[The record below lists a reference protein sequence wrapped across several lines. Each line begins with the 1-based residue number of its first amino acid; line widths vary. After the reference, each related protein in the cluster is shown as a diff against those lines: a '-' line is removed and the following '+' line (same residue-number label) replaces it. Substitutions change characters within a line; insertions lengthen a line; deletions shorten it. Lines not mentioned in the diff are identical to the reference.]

1 MFRQTRRTIF
11 KTAGWQIL
19 RWEEFNEI
27 KKDFFTGGAF
37 GALIVLSGAGV
48 VSCGKRLSE
57 NAATDE
63 KLSVLKGLIDEN
75 YIGETDEEA
84 LEEGIYKGYIQG
96 LEDPYSV
103 YYDEEET
110 KDLYETTEGE
120 YSGIGAV
127 LSQNMDSGV
136 ITLVQIYEDSPAD
149 KAGLKDN
156 DILTKVGD
164 MEVTGM
170 DLSEVVTYIKGEKG
184 TDVDLTVLRGEEAEE
199 ITVTAARDTVE
210 AQTVEYEMLEDQI
223 GYLSVTEFDSVTYD
237 QYKEALDALTQQGME
252 GLVVDLR
259 NNPGGNLNTVCD
271 MLDLV
276 LPEGTIVY
284 TEDKDGNRE
293 TATSDDEH
301 QIDVPMAVLVNGNS
315 ASASEIYAGAIQD
328 YGIGTI
334 VGTQTYGKGVVQ
346 QIFDLGDGTSVK
358 LTIAEYYTPNGRN
371 IDGEGITPDV
381 EVEYEADESDPEA
394 DNQLEEAV
402 DVLKEK

>member
-1 MFRQTRRTIF
+1 MDG
-11 KTAGWQIL
+11 KNSMKA
-19 RWEEFNEI
+19 
-27 KKDFFTGGAF
+27 KKNFLQGALF
-37 GALIVLSGAGV
+37 GALIMLCGTGV
-48 VSCGKRLSE
+48 VSCGIRLSE
-57 NAATDE
+57 DASSEE

-75 YIGETDEEA
+75 YIGDVDEEA

-103 YYDEEET
+103 YYNEEET

-127 LSQNMDSGV
+127 LSQDLESGV
-136 ITLVQIYEDSPAD
+136 ITLVQIYEGSPAA
-149 KAGLKDN
+149 KAGLKGN

-164 MEVTGM
+164 IEVTGM

-184 TDVDLTVLRGEEAEE
+184 TDVDLTVLRGEDAEE
-199 ITVTAARDTVE
+199 ITVTATRDTVE
-210 AQTVEYEMLEDQI
+210 AQTVKYEMLEGQT
-223 GYLSVTEFDSVTYD
+223 GYLSVSEFDSVTYA
-237 QYKEALDALTQQGME
+237 QYEEALNELTDQGMT
-252 GLVVDLR
+252 GLIVDLR
-259 NNPGGNLNTVCD
+259 NNPGGNLNTVCE

-276 LPEGTIVY
+276 LPKGTIVY
-284 TEDKDGNRE
+284 TEDKDGKRE

-301 QIDVPMAVLVNGNS
+301 QINVPMVVLVNGNS

-328 YGIGTI
+328 YGIGKI

-358 LTIAEYYTPNGRN
+358 LTIAEYFTPSGRN

-381 EVEYEADESDPEA
+381 EVEYEADENNPEA
-394 DNQLEEAV
+394 DNQLEKALEV
-402 DVLKEK
+402 MKEEQ

>member
-1 MFRQTRRTIF
+1 M
-11 KTAGWQIL
+11 KA
-19 RWEEFNEI
+19 
-27 KKDFFTGGAF
+27 KKNFLQGALF
-37 GALIVLSGAGV
+37 GALIMLCGTGV
-48 VSCGKRLSE
+48 VSCGIRLSE
-57 NAATDE
+57 DASSEE

-75 YIGETDEEA
+75 YIGDVDEEA

-103 YYDEEET
+103 YYNEEET

-127 LSQNMDSGV
+127 LSQDLESGV
-136 ITLVQIYEDSPAD
+136 ITLVQIYEGSPAA

-164 MEVTGM
+164 IEVTGM

-184 TDVDLTVLRGEEAEE
+184 TDVDLTVLRGEDAEE
-199 ITVTAARDTVE
+199 ITVTATRDTVE
-210 AQTVEYEMLEDQI
+210 AQTVKYEMLEGQT
-223 GYLSVTEFDSVTYD
+223 GYLSVSEFDSVTYA
-237 QYKEALDALTQQGME
+237 QYEEALNKLTDQGMT
-252 GLVVDLR
+252 GLIVDLR
-259 NNPGGNLNTVCD
+259 NNPGGNLNTVCE
-271 MLDLV
+271 MLDMV
-276 LPEGTIVY
+276 LPKGTIVY
-284 TEDKDGNRE
+284 TEDKDGKRE

-301 QIDVPMAVLVNGNS
+301 QINVPMVVLVNGNS

-328 YGIGTI
+328 YGIGKI

-358 LTIAEYYTPNGRN
+358 LTIAEYFTPNGRS

-381 EVEYEADESDPEA
+381 EVEYEADENNPEA
-394 DNQLEEAV
+394 DNQLEKALEV
-402 DVLKEK
+402 MKEEQ

>member
-1 MFRQTRRTIF
+1 M
-11 KTAGWQIL
+11 KA
-19 RWEEFNEI
+19 
-27 KKDFFTGGAF
+27 KKNFLQGALF
-37 GALIVLSGAGV
+37 GALIMLCGTGV
-48 VSCGKRLSE
+48 VSCGIRLSE
-57 NAATDE
+57 DASSEE

-75 YIGETDEEA
+75 YIGDVDEEA

-103 YYDEEET
+103 YYNEEET

-127 LSQNMDSGV
+127 LSQDLESGV
-136 ITLVQIYEDSPAD
+136 ITLVQIYEDSPAA

-164 MEVTGM
+164 IEVTGM

-184 TDVDLTVLRGEEAEE
+184 TDVDLTVLRGEDAEE
-199 ITVTAARDTVE
+199 ITVTATRDTVE
-210 AQTVEYEMLEDQI
+210 AQTVKYEMLEGQT
-223 GYLSVTEFDSVTYD
+223 GYLSVSEFDSVTYA
-237 QYKEALDALTQQGME
+237 QYEEALNELADQGMT
-252 GLVVDLR
+252 GLIVDLR
-259 NNPGGNLNTVCD
+259 NNPGGNLNTVCE

-276 LPEGTIVY
+276 LPKGTIVY
-284 TEDKDGNRE
+284 TEDKDGKRE

-301 QIDVPMAVLVNGNS
+301 QINVPMVVLVNGNS

-328 YGIGTI
+328 YGIGKI

-358 LTIAEYYTPNGRN
+358 LTIAEYFTPNGRS

-381 EVEYEADESDPEA
+381 EVEYEADENNPEA
-394 DNQLEEAV
+394 DNQLEKALEV
-402 DVLKEK
+402 MKEEQ

>member
-1 MFRQTRRTIF
+1 M
-11 KTAGWQIL
+11 KA
-19 RWEEFNEI
+19 
-27 KKDFFTGGAF
+27 KKNFLQGALF
-37 GALIVLSGAGV
+37 GALIMLCGTGV
-48 VSCGKRLSE
+48 VSCGMRLSE
-57 NAATDE
+57 DASSEE

-75 YIGETDEEA
+75 YIGDVDEEA

-103 YYDEEET
+103 YYNEEET

-127 LSQNMDSGV
+127 LSQDLESGV
-136 ITLVQIYEDSPAD
+136 ITLVQIYEGSPAA

-164 MEVTGM
+164 IEVTGM

-184 TDVDLTVLRGEEAEE
+184 TDVDLTVLRGEDAEE
-199 ITVTAARDTVE
+199 ITVTATRDTVE
-210 AQTVEYEMLEDQI
+210 AQTVKYEMLEGQT
-223 GYLSVTEFDSVTYD
+223 GYLSVSEFDSVTYA
-237 QYKEALDALTQQGME
+237 QYEEVLNELTDQGMT
-252 GLVVDLR
+252 GLIVDLR
-259 NNPGGNLNTVCD
+259 NNPGGNLNTVCE

-276 LPEGTIVY
+276 LPKGTIVY
-284 TEDKDGNRE
+284 TEDKDGKRE

-301 QIDVPMAVLVNGNS
+301 QINVPMVVLVNGNS

-328 YGIGTI
+328 YGIGKI

-358 LTIAEYYTPNGRN
+358 LTIAEYFTPNGRS

-381 EVEYEADESDPEA
+381 EVEYEADENNPEA
-394 DNQLEEAV
+394 DNQLEKALEV
-402 DVLKEK
+402 MKEEQ

>member
-1 MFRQTRRTIF
+1 MDG
-11 KTAGWQIL
+11 KNSMKA
-19 RWEEFNEI
+19 
-27 KKDFFTGGAF
+27 KKNFLQGALF
-37 GALIVLSGAGV
+37 GALIMLCGTGV
-48 VSCGKRLSE
+48 VSCGIRLSE
-57 NAATDE
+57 DASSEE

-75 YIGETDEEA
+75 YIGDVDEEA

-103 YYDEEET
+103 YYNEEET

-127 LSQNMDSGV
+127 LSQDLESGV
-136 ITLVQIYEDSPAD
+136 ITLVQIYEGSPAA

-164 MEVTGM
+164 IEVTDM

-184 TDVDLTVLRGEEAEE
+184 TDVDLTVLRGEDAAE
-199 ITVTAARDTVE
+199 ITVTATRDTVE
-210 AQTVEYEMLEDQI
+210 AQTVKYEMLEGQT
-223 GYLSVTEFDSVTYD
+223 GYLSVSEFDSVTYA
-237 QYKEALDALTQQGME
+237 QYEEALNELTAQGMT
-252 GLVVDLR
+252 GLIVDLR
-259 NNPGGNLNTVCD
+259 NNPGGNLNTVCE

-276 LPEGTIVY
+276 LPKGTIVY
-284 TEDKDGNRE
+284 TEDKDGKRE

-301 QIDVPMAVLVNGNS
+301 QINVPMVVLVNGNS

-328 YGIGTI
+328 YGIGKI

-358 LTIAEYYTPNGRN
+358 LTIAEYFTPNGRS

-381 EVEYEADESDPEA
+381 EVEYEADENNPEA
-394 DNQLEEAV
+394 DNQLEKALEV
-402 DVLKEK
+402 MKEEQ

>member
-1 MFRQTRRTIF
+1 M
-11 KTAGWQIL
+11 KA
-19 RWEEFNEI
+19 
-27 KKDFFTGGAF
+27 KKNFLQGALF
-37 GALIVLSGAGV
+37 GALIMLCGTGV
-48 VSCGKRLSE
+48 VSCGIRLSE
-57 NAATDE
+57 DASSEE

-75 YIGETDEEA
+75 YIGDVDEEA

-103 YYDEEET
+103 YYNEEET
-110 KDLYETTEGE
+110 KDLYEMTEGE

-127 LSQNMDSGV
+127 LSQDLESGV
-136 ITLVQIYEDSPAD
+136 ITLVQIYEGSPAA

-164 MEVTGM
+164 IEVTGM

-184 TDVDLTVLRGEEAEE
+184 TDVDLTVLRGEDAEE
-199 ITVTAARDTVE
+199 ITVTATRDTVE
-210 AQTVEYEMLEDQI
+210 AQTVKYEMLEGQT
-223 GYLSVTEFDSVTYD
+223 GYLSVSEFDSVTYA
-237 QYKEALDALTQQGME
+237 QYEEALNELTDQGMT
-252 GLVVDLR
+252 GLIVDLR
-259 NNPGGNLNTVCD
+259 NNPGGNLNTVCE

-276 LPEGTIVY
+276 LPKGTIVY
-284 TEDKDGNRE
+284 TEDKDGKRE

-301 QIDVPMAVLVNGNS
+301 QINVPMVVLVNGNS

-328 YGIGTI
+328 YGIGKI

-358 LTIAEYYTPNGRN
+358 LTIAEYFTPNGRS

-381 EVEYEADESDPEA
+381 EVEYEADENNPEA
-394 DNQLEEAV
+394 DNQLEKALEV
-402 DVLKEK
+402 MKEEQ

>member
-1 MFRQTRRTIF
+1 M
-11 KTAGWQIL
+11 KA
-19 RWEEFNEI
+19 
-27 KKDFFTGGAF
+27 KKNFLQGALF
-37 GALIVLSGAGV
+37 GALIMLCGTGV
-48 VSCGKRLSE
+48 VSCGIRLSE
-57 NAATDE
+57 DASSEE

-75 YIGETDEEA
+75 YIGDVDEEA

-103 YYDEEET
+103 YYNEEET

-127 LSQNMDSGV
+127 LSQDLESGV
-136 ITLVQIYEDSPAD
+136 ITLVQIYEDSPAA

-164 MEVTGM
+164 IEVTGM

-184 TDVDLTVLRGEEAEE
+184 TDVDLSVLRGEDAEE
-199 ITVTAARDTVE
+199 ITVTATRDTVE
-210 AQTVEYEMLEDQI
+210 AQTVKYEMLEGQT
-223 GYLSVTEFDSVTYD
+223 GYLSVSEFDSVTYA
-237 QYKEALDALTQQGME
+237 QYEEALNKLTDQGMT
-252 GLVVDLR
+252 GLIVDLR
-259 NNPGGNLNTVCD
+259 NNPGGNLNTVCE

-276 LPEGTIVY
+276 LPKGTIVY
-284 TEDKDGNRE
+284 TEDKDGKRE

-301 QIDVPMAVLVNGNS
+301 QINVPMVVLVNGNS

-328 YGIGTI
+328 YGIGKI

-358 LTIAEYYTPNGRN
+358 LTIAEYFTPNGRS

-381 EVEYEADESDPEA
+381 EVEYEADENNPEA
-394 DNQLEEAV
+394 DNQLEKALEV
-402 DVLKEK
+402 MKEEQ

>member
-1 MFRQTRRTIF
+1 MDG
-11 KTAGWQIL
+11 KNSMKA
-19 RWEEFNEI
+19 
-27 KKDFFTGGAF
+27 KKNFLQGALF
-37 GALIVLSGAGV
+37 GALIMLCGTGV
-48 VSCGKRLSE
+48 VSCGIRLSE
-57 NAATDE
+57 DASSEE
-63 KLSVLKGLIDEN
+63 KLSVLKGLIGEN
-75 YIGETDEEA
+75 YIGDVDEEA

-103 YYDEEET
+103 YYNEEET

-127 LSQNMDSGV
+127 LSQDLESGV
-136 ITLVQIYEDSPAD
+136 ITLVQIYEDSPAA

-164 MEVTGM
+164 IEVTGM

-184 TDVDLTVLRGEEAEE
+184 TDVDLTVLRGEDAEE
-199 ITVTAARDTVE
+199 ITVTATRDTVE
-210 AQTVEYEMLEDQI
+210 AQTVKYEMLEGQT
-223 GYLSVTEFDSVTYD
+223 GYLSVSEFDSVTYA
-237 QYKEALDALTQQGME
+237 QYEEALNELTAQGMT
-252 GLVVDLR
+252 GLIVDLR
-259 NNPGGNLNTVCD
+259 NNPGGNLNTVCE

-276 LPEGTIVY
+276 LPKGTIVY
-284 TEDKDGNRE
+284 TEDKDGKRE

-301 QIDVPMAVLVNGNS
+301 QINVPMVVLVNGNS

-328 YGIGTI
+328 YGIGKI

-358 LTIAEYYTPNGRN
+358 LTIAEYFTPTGRS

-381 EVEYEADESDPEA
+381 EVEYEADENNPEA
-394 DNQLEEAV
+394 DNQLEKALEV
-402 DVLKEK
+402 MKEEQ

>member
-1 MFRQTRRTIF
+1 M
-11 KTAGWQIL
+11 KA
-19 RWEEFNEI
+19 
-27 KKDFFTGGAF
+27 KKNFLQGALF
-37 GALIVLSGAGV
+37 GALIMLCGTGV
-48 VSCGKRLSE
+48 VSCGIRLSE
-57 NAATDE
+57 DASSEE

-75 YIGETDEEA
+75 YIGDVDEEA

-103 YYDEEET
+103 YYNEEET

-127 LSQNMDSGV
+127 LSQDLESGV
-136 ITLVQIYEDSPAD
+136 ITLVQIYEGSPAA

-164 MEVTGM
+164 IEVTGM

-184 TDVDLTVLRGEEAEE
+184 TDVDLTVLRGEDAEE
-199 ITVTAARDTVE
+199 ITVTATRDTVE
-210 AQTVEYEMLEDQI
+210 AQTVKYEMLEGQT
-223 GYLSVTEFDSVTYD
+223 GYLSVSEFDSVTYA
-237 QYKEALDALTQQGME
+237 QYEEVLNELTDQGMT
-252 GLVVDLR
+252 GLIVDLR
-259 NNPGGNLNTVCD
+259 NNPGGNLNTVCE

-276 LPEGTIVY
+276 LPKGTIVY
-284 TEDKDGNRE
+284 TEDKDGKRE

-301 QIDVPMAVLVNGNS
+301 QINVPMVVLVNGNS

-328 YGIGTI
+328 YGIGKI

-358 LTIAEYYTPNGRN
+358 LTIAEYFTPNGRN

-381 EVEYEADESDPEA
+381 EVEYEADENNPEA
-394 DNQLEEAV
+394 DNQLEKALEV
-402 DVLKEK
+402 MKEEQ

>member
-1 MFRQTRRTIF
+1 M
-11 KTAGWQIL
+11 KA
-19 RWEEFNEI
+19 
-27 KKDFFTGGAF
+27 KKNFLQGALF
-37 GALIVLSGAGV
+37 GALIMLCGTGV
-48 VSCGKRLSE
+48 VSCGIRLSE
-57 NAATDE
+57 DASSEE

-75 YIGETDEEA
+75 YIGDVDEEA

-103 YYDEEET
+103 YYNEEET

-127 LSQNMDSGV
+127 LSQDLESGV
-136 ITLVQIYEDSPAD
+136 ITLVQIYEDSPAA

-164 MEVTGM
+164 IEVTGM

-184 TDVDLTVLRGEEAEE
+184 TDVDLSVLRGEDAEE
-199 ITVTAARDTVE
+199 ITVTATRDTVE
-210 AQTVEYEMLEDQI
+210 AQTVKYEMLEGQT
-223 GYLSVTEFDSVTYD
+223 GYLSVSEFDSVTYA
-237 QYKEALDALTQQGME
+237 QYEEALNELTAQGMT
-252 GLVVDLR
+252 GLIVDLR
-259 NNPGGNLNTVCD
+259 NNPGGNLNTVCE

-276 LPEGTIVY
+276 LPKGTIVY
-284 TEDKDGNRE
+284 TEDKDGKRE

-301 QIDVPMAVLVNGNS
+301 QINVPMVVLVNGNS

-328 YGIGTI
+328 YGIGKI

-358 LTIAEYYTPNGRN
+358 LTIAEYFTPNGRR

-381 EVEYEADESDPEA
+381 EVEYEADENNPEA
-394 DNQLEEAV
+394 DNQLEKALEV
-402 DVLKEK
+402 MKEEQ

>member
-1 MFRQTRRTIF
+1 MDG
-11 KTAGWQIL
+11 KNSMKA
-19 RWEEFNEI
+19 
-27 KKDFFTGGAF
+27 KKNFLQGALF
-37 GALIVLSGAGV
+37 GALIMLCGTGV
-48 VSCGKRLSE
+48 VSCGIRLSE
-57 NAATDE
+57 DASLEE

-75 YIGETDEEA
+75 YIGDVDEEA

-103 YYDEEET
+103 YYNEEET

-127 LSQNMDSGV
+127 LSQDLESGV
-136 ITLVQIYEDSPAD
+136 ITLVQIYEDSPAA

-164 MEVTGM
+164 IEVTGM

-184 TDVDLTVLRGEEAEE
+184 TDVDLTVLRGEDAEE
-199 ITVTAARDTVE
+199 ITVTATRDTVE
-210 AQTVEYEMLEDQI
+210 AQTVKYEMLEGKT
-223 GYLSVTEFDSVTYD
+223 GYLSVSEFDSVTYA
-237 QYKEALDALTQQGME
+237 QYEEALNELTDQGMT
-252 GLVVDLR
+252 GLIVDLR
-259 NNPGGNLNTVCD
+259 NNPGGNLNTVCE

-276 LPEGTIVY
+276 LPKGTIVY
-284 TEDKDGNRE
+284 TEDKDGKRE

-301 QIDVPMAVLVNGNS
+301 QINVPMVVLVNGNS

-328 YGIGTI
+328 YGIGKI

-358 LTIAEYYTPNGRN
+358 LTIAEYFTPNGRN

-381 EVEYEADESDPEA
+381 EVEYEADENNPEA
-394 DNQLEEAV
+394 DNQLEKALEV
-402 DVLKEK
+402 MKEEQ

>member
-1 MFRQTRRTIF
+1 MDG
-11 KTAGWQIL
+11 KNSMKA
-19 RWEEFNEI
+19 
-27 KKDFFTGGAF
+27 KKNFLQGALF
-37 GALIVLSGAGV
+37 GALIMLCGTGV
-48 VSCGKRLSE
+48 VSCGIRLSE
-57 NAATDE
+57 DASSEE

-75 YIGETDEEA
+75 YIGDVDEEA

-103 YYDEEET
+103 YYNEEET

-127 LSQNMDSGV
+127 LSQDLESGV
-136 ITLVQIYEDSPAD
+136 ITLVQIYEDSPAA

-164 MEVTGM
+164 IEVTDM

-184 TDVDLTVLRGEEAEE
+184 TDVDLTVLRGEDAEE
-199 ITVTAARDTVE
+199 ITVTATRDTVE
-210 AQTVEYEMLEDQI
+210 AQTVKYEMLEGQT
-223 GYLSVTEFDSVTYD
+223 GYLSVSEFDSVTYA
-237 QYKEALDALTQQGME
+237 QYEEALNELTAQGMT
-252 GLVVDLR
+252 GLIVDLR
-259 NNPGGNLNTVCD
+259 NNPGGNLNTVCE

-276 LPEGTIVY
+276 LPKGTIVY
-284 TEDKDGNRE
+284 TEDKDGKRE

-301 QIDVPMAVLVNGNS
+301 QINVPMVVLVNGNS

-328 YGIGTI
+328 YGIGKI

-358 LTIAEYYTPNGRN
+358 LTIAEYFTPNGRS

-381 EVEYEADESDPEA
+381 EVEYEADENNPEA
-394 DNQLEEAV
+394 DNQLEKALEV
-402 DVLKEK
+402 MKEEQ

>member
-1 MFRQTRRTIF
+1 M
-11 KTAGWQIL
+11 KA
-19 RWEEFNEI
+19 
-27 KKDFFTGGAF
+27 KKNFLQGALF
-37 GALIVLSGAGV
+37 GALIMLCGTGV
-48 VSCGKRLSE
+48 VSCGIRLSE
-57 NAATDE
+57 DASSEE

-75 YIGETDEEA
+75 YIGDVDEEA

-103 YYDEEET
+103 YYNEEET

-127 LSQNMDSGV
+127 LSQDLESGV
-136 ITLVQIYEDSPAD
+136 ITLVQIYEDSPGA

-164 MEVTGM
+164 IEVTGM

-184 TDVDLTVLRGEEAEE
+184 TDVDLSVLRGEDAEE
-199 ITVTAARDTVE
+199 ITVTATRDTVE
-210 AQTVEYEMLEDQI
+210 AQTVKYEMLEGQT
-223 GYLSVTEFDSVTYD
+223 GYLSVSEFDSVTYA
-237 QYKEALDALTQQGME
+237 QYEEALNELTDQGMT
-252 GLVVDLR
+252 GLIVDLR
-259 NNPGGNLNTVCD
+259 NNPGGNLNTVCE

-276 LPEGTIVY
+276 LPKGTIVY
-284 TEDKDGNRE
+284 TEDKDGKRE

-301 QIDVPMAVLVNGNS
+301 QINVPMVVLVNGNS

-328 YGIGTI
+328 YGIGKI

-358 LTIAEYYTPNGRN
+358 LTIAEYFTPNGRS

-381 EVEYEADESDPEA
+381 EVEYEADENNPEA
-394 DNQLEEAV
+394 DNQLEKALEV
-402 DVLKEK
+402 MKEEQ

>member
-1 MFRQTRRTIF
+1 MDG
-11 KTAGWQIL
+11 KNSMKA
-19 RWEEFNEI
+19 
-27 KKDFFTGGAF
+27 KKNFLQGALF
-37 GALIVLSGAGV
+37 GALVMLCGTGV
-48 VSCGKRLSE
+48 VSCGIRLSE
-57 NAATDE
+57 DASSEE

-75 YIGETDEEA
+75 YIGDVDEEA

-103 YYDEEET
+103 YYNEEET

-127 LSQNMDSGV
+127 LSQDLESGV
-136 ITLVQIYEDSPAD
+136 ITLVQIYEDSPAA

-164 MEVTGM
+164 IEVTGM

-184 TDVDLTVLRGEEAEE
+184 TDVDLTVLRGEDAEE
-199 ITVTAARDTVE
+199 ITVTATRDTVE
-210 AQTVEYEMLEDQI
+210 AQTVKYEMLEGQT
-223 GYLSVTEFDSVTYD
+223 GYLSVSEFDSVTYA
-237 QYKEALDALTQQGME
+237 QYEEALNELTAQGMT
-252 GLVVDLR
+252 GLIVDLR
-259 NNPGGNLNTVCD
+259 NNPGGNLNTVCE

-276 LPEGTIVY
+276 LPKGTIVY
-284 TEDKDGNRE
+284 TEDKDGKRE

-301 QIDVPMAVLVNGNS
+301 QINVPMVVLVNGNS

-328 YGIGTI
+328 YGIGKI

-358 LTIAEYYTPNGRN
+358 LTIAEYFTPNGRS

-381 EVEYEADESDPEA
+381 EVEYEADENNPEA
-394 DNQLEEAV
+394 DNQLEKALEV
-402 DVLKEK
+402 MKEEQ

>member
-1 MFRQTRRTIF
+1 MDG
-11 KTAGWQIL
+11 KNSMKA
-19 RWEEFNEI
+19 
-27 KKDFFTGGAF
+27 KKNFLQGALF
-37 GALIVLSGAGV
+37 GALIMLCGTGV
-48 VSCGKRLSE
+48 VSCGIRLSE
-57 NAATDE
+57 DASSEE

-75 YIGETDEEA
+75 YIGDVDEEA

-103 YYDEEET
+103 YYNEEET
-110 KDLYETTEGE
+110 KDLYEMTEGE

-127 LSQNMDSGV
+127 LSQDLESGV
-136 ITLVQIYEDSPAD
+136 ITLVQIYEGSPAA

-164 MEVTGM
+164 IEVTGM

-184 TDVDLTVLRGEEAEE
+184 TDVDLTVLRGEDAEE
-199 ITVTAARDTVE
+199 ITVTATRDTVE
-210 AQTVEYEMLEDQI
+210 AQTVKYEMLEGQT
-223 GYLSVTEFDSVTYD
+223 GYLSVSEFDSVTYA
-237 QYKEALDALTQQGME
+237 QYEEALNELTDQGMT
-252 GLVVDLR
+252 GLIVDLR
-259 NNPGGNLNTVCD
+259 NNPGGNLNTVCE

-276 LPEGTIVY
+276 LPKGTIVY
-284 TEDKDGNRE
+284 TEDKDGKRE

-301 QIDVPMAVLVNGNS
+301 QINVPMVVLVNGNS

-328 YGIGTI
+328 YGIGKI

-358 LTIAEYYTPNGRN
+358 LTIAEYFTPSGRN

-381 EVEYEADESDPEA
+381 EVEYEADENNPEA
-394 DNQLEEAV
+394 DNQLEKALEV
-402 DVLKEK
+402 MKEEQ

>member
-1 MFRQTRRTIF
+1 M
-11 KTAGWQIL
+11 KA
-19 RWEEFNEI
+19 
-27 KKDFFTGGAF
+27 KKNFLQGALF
-37 GALIVLSGAGV
+37 GALVMLCGTGV
-48 VSCGKRLSE
+48 VSCGIRLSE
-57 NAATDE
+57 DASSEE

-75 YIGETDEEA
+75 YIGDVDEEA

-103 YYDEEET
+103 YYNEEET

-127 LSQNMDSGV
+127 LSQDLESGV
-136 ITLVQIYEDSPAD
+136 ITLVQIYEDSPAA

-164 MEVTGM
+164 IEVTGM

-184 TDVDLTVLRGEEAEE
+184 TDVDLTVLRGEDAEE
-199 ITVTAARDTVE
+199 ITVTATRDTVE
-210 AQTVEYEMLEDQI
+210 AQTVKYEMLEGQT
-223 GYLSVTEFDSVTYD
+223 GYLSVSEFDSVTYA
-237 QYKEALDALTQQGME
+237 QYEEALNGLTDQGMT
-252 GLVVDLR
+252 GLIVDLR
-259 NNPGGNLNTVCD
+259 NNPGGNLNTVCE

-276 LPEGTIVY
+276 LPKGTIVY
-284 TEDKDGNRE
+284 TEDKDGKRE

-301 QIDVPMAVLVNGNS
+301 QINVPMVVLVNGNS

-328 YGIGTI
+328 YGIGKI

-358 LTIAEYYTPNGRN
+358 LTIAEYFTPNGRS

-381 EVEYEADESDPEA
+381 EVEYEADENNPEA
-394 DNQLEEAV
+394 DNQLEKALEV
-402 DVLKEK
+402 MKEEQ

>member
-1 MFRQTRRTIF
+1 MDG
-11 KTAGWQIL
+11 KNSMKA
-19 RWEEFNEI
+19 
-27 KKDFFTGGAF
+27 KKNFLQGALF
-37 GALIVLSGAGV
+37 GALIMLCGTGV
-48 VSCGKRLSE
+48 VSCGIRLSE
-57 NAATDE
+57 DASSEE

-75 YIGETDEEA
+75 YIGDVDEEA

-103 YYDEEET
+103 YYNEEET

-127 LSQNMDSGV
+127 LSQDLESGV
-136 ITLVQIYEDSPAD
+136 ITLVQIYEDSPAA

-164 MEVTGM
+164 IEVTGM

-184 TDVDLTVLRGEEAEE
+184 TDVDLTVLRGEDAEE
-199 ITVTAARDTVE
+199 ITVTATRDTVE
-210 AQTVEYEMLEDQI
+210 AQTVKYEMLEGQT
-223 GYLSVTEFDSVTYD
+223 GYLSVSEFDSVTYA
-237 QYKEALDALTQQGME
+237 QYEEVLNELTDQGMT
-252 GLVVDLR
+252 GLIVDLR
-259 NNPGGNLNTVCD
+259 NNPGGNLNTVCE

-276 LPEGTIVY
+276 LPKGTIVY
-284 TEDKDGNRE
+284 TEDKDGKRE

-301 QIDVPMAVLVNGNS
+301 QINVPMVVLVNGNS

-328 YGIGTI
+328 YGIGKI

-358 LTIAEYYTPNGRN
+358 LTIAEYFTPNGRN

-381 EVEYEADESDPEA
+381 EVEYEADENNPEA
-394 DNQLEEAV
+394 DNQLEKALEV
-402 DVLKEK
+402 MKEEQ

>member
-1 MFRQTRRTIF
+1 MDG
-11 KTAGWQIL
+11 KNSMKA
-19 RWEEFNEI
+19 
-27 KKDFFTGGAF
+27 KKNFLQGALF
-37 GALIVLSGAGV
+37 GALIMLCGTGV
-48 VSCGKRLSE
+48 VSCGIRLSE
-57 NAATDE
+57 DASSEE

-75 YIGETDEEA
+75 YIGDVDEEA

-103 YYDEEET
+103 YYNEEET

-127 LSQNMDSGV
+127 LSQDLESGV
-136 ITLVQIYEDSPAD
+136 ITLVQIYEDSPAA

-164 MEVTGM
+164 IEVTDM

-184 TDVDLTVLRGEEAEE
+184 TDVDLTVLRGEDAEE
-199 ITVTAARDTVE
+199 ITVTATRDTVE
-210 AQTVEYEMLEDQI
+210 AQTVKYEMLEGQT
-223 GYLSVTEFDSVTYD
+223 GYLSVSEFDSVTYA
-237 QYKEALDALTQQGME
+237 QYEEALNELTDQGMT
-252 GLVVDLR
+252 GLIVDLR
-259 NNPGGNLNTVCD
+259 NNPGGNLNTVCE

-276 LPEGTIVY
+276 LPKGTIVY
-284 TEDKDGNRE
+284 TEDKDGKRE

-301 QIDVPMAVLVNGNS
+301 QINVPMVVLVNGNS

-328 YGIGTI
+328 YGIGKI

-358 LTIAEYYTPNGRN
+358 LTIAEYFTPNGRS

-381 EVEYEADESDPEA
+381 EVEYEADENNPEA
-394 DNQLEEAV
+394 DNQLEKALEV
-402 DVLKEK
+402 MKEEQ

>member
-1 MFRQTRRTIF
+1 MDG
-11 KTAGWQIL
+11 KNSMKA
-19 RWEEFNEI
+19 
-27 KKDFFTGGAF
+27 KKNFLQGALF
-37 GALIVLSGAGV
+37 GALIMLCGTGV
-48 VSCGKRLSE
+48 VSCGIRLSE
-57 NAATDE
+57 DASSEE

-75 YIGETDEEA
+75 YIGDVDEEA

-103 YYDEEET
+103 YYNEEET

-127 LSQNMDSGV
+127 LSQDLESGV
-136 ITLVQIYEDSPAD
+136 ITLVQIYEGSPAA

-164 MEVTGM
+164 IEVTGM

-184 TDVDLTVLRGEEAEE
+184 TDVDLTVLRGEDAEE
-199 ITVTAARDTVE
+199 ITVTATRDTVE
-210 AQTVEYEMLEDQI
+210 AQTVKYEMLEGQT
-223 GYLSVTEFDSVTYD
+223 GYLSVSEFDSVTYA
-237 QYKEALDALTQQGME
+237 QYEEALNELTDQGMT
-252 GLVVDLR
+252 GLIVDLR
-259 NNPGGNLNTVCD
+259 SNPGGNLNTVCE

-276 LPEGTIVY
+276 LPKGTIVY
-284 TEDKDGNRE
+284 TEDKDGKRE

-301 QIDVPMAVLVNGNS
+301 QINVPMVVLVNGNS

-328 YGIGTI
+328 YGIGKI

-358 LTIAEYYTPNGRN
+358 LTIAEYFTPNGRN

-381 EVEYEADESDPEA
+381 EVEYEADENNPEA
-394 DNQLEEAV
+394 DNQLEKALEV
-402 DVLKEK
+402 MKEEQ

>member
-1 MFRQTRRTIF
+1 M
-11 KTAGWQIL
+11 KA
-19 RWEEFNEI
+19 
-27 KKDFFTGGAF
+27 KKNFLQGALF
-37 GALIVLSGAGV
+37 GALIMLCGTGV
-48 VSCGKRLSE
+48 VSCGIRLSE
-57 NAATDE
+57 DASSEE

-75 YIGETDEEA
+75 YIGDVDEEA

-103 YYDEEET
+103 YYNEEET

-127 LSQNMDSGV
+127 LSQDLESGV
-136 ITLVQIYEDSPAD
+136 ITLVQIYEDSPAA

-164 MEVTGM
+164 IEVTGM

-184 TDVDLTVLRGEEAEE
+184 TDVDLTVLRGEDAEE
-199 ITVTAARDTVE
+199 ITVTATRDTVE
-210 AQTVEYEMLEDQI
+210 AQTVKYEMLEGKT
-223 GYLSVTEFDSVTYD
+223 GYLSVSEFDSVTYA
-237 QYKEALDALTQQGME
+237 QYEEALNELTDQGMT
-252 GLVVDLR
+252 GLIVDLR
-259 NNPGGNLNTVCD
+259 NNPGGNLNTVCE

-276 LPEGTIVY
+276 LPKGTIVY
-284 TEDKDGNRE
+284 TEDKDGKRE

-301 QIDVPMAVLVNGNS
+301 QINVPMVVLVNGNS

-328 YGIGTI
+328 YGIGKI

-358 LTIAEYYTPNGRN
+358 LTIAEYFTPNGRS

-381 EVEYEADESDPEA
+381 EVEYEADENNPEA
-394 DNQLEEAV
+394 DNQLEKALEV
-402 DVLKEK
+402 MKEEQ

>member
-1 MFRQTRRTIF
+1 M
-11 KTAGWQIL
+11 KA
-19 RWEEFNEI
+19 
-27 KKDFFTGGAF
+27 KKNFLQGALF
-37 GALIVLSGAGV
+37 GALIMLCGTGV
-48 VSCGKRLSE
+48 VSCGIRLSE
-57 NAATDE
+57 DASSEE

-75 YIGETDEEA
+75 YIGDVDEEA

-103 YYDEEET
+103 YYNEEET

-127 LSQNMDSGV
+127 LSQDLESGV
-136 ITLVQIYEDSPAD
+136 ITLVQIYEDSPAE

-164 MEVTGM
+164 IEVTDM

-184 TDVDLTVLRGEEAEE
+184 TDVDLTVLRGEDAEE
-199 ITVTAARDTVE
+199 ITVTATRDTVE
-210 AQTVEYEMLEDQI
+210 AQTVKYEMLEGQT
-223 GYLSVTEFDSVTYD
+223 GYLSVSEFDSVTYA
-237 QYKEALDALTQQGME
+237 QYEEALNELTAQGMT
-252 GLVVDLR
+252 GLIVDLR
-259 NNPGGNLNTVCD
+259 NNPGGNLNTVCE

-276 LPEGTIVY
+276 LPKGTIVY
-284 TEDKDGNRE
+284 TEDKDGKRE

-301 QIDVPMAVLVNGNS
+301 QINVPMVVLVNGNS

-328 YGIGTI
+328 YGIGKI

-358 LTIAEYYTPNGRN
+358 LTIAEYFTPNGRS

-381 EVEYEADESDPEA
+381 EVEYEADENNPEA
-394 DNQLEEAV
+394 DNQLEKALEV
-402 DVLKEK
+402 MKEEQ

>member
-1 MFRQTRRTIF
+1 MDG
-11 KTAGWQIL
+11 KNSMKA
-19 RWEEFNEI
+19 
-27 KKDFFTGGAF
+27 KKNFLQGALF
-37 GALIVLSGAGV
+37 GALIMLCGTGV
-48 VSCGKRLSE
+48 VSCGIRLSE
-57 NAATDE
+57 DASSEE

-75 YIGETDEEA
+75 YIGDVDEEA

-103 YYDEEET
+103 YYNEEET

-127 LSQNMDSGV
+127 LSQDLESGV
-136 ITLVQIYEDSPAD
+136 ITLVQIYEDSPAA

-164 MEVTGM
+164 IEVTGM

-184 TDVDLTVLRGEEAEE
+184 TDVDLSVLRGEDAEE
-199 ITVTAARDTVE
+199 ITVTATRDTVE
-210 AQTVEYEMLEDQI
+210 AQTVKYEMLEGQT
-223 GYLSVTEFDSVTYD
+223 GYLSVSEFDSVTYA
-237 QYKEALDALTQQGME
+237 QYEEALNKLTDQGMT
-252 GLVVDLR
+252 GLIVDLR
-259 NNPGGNLNTVCD
+259 NNPGGNLNTVCE

-276 LPEGTIVY
+276 LPKGTIVY
-284 TEDKDGNRE
+284 TEDKDGKRE

-301 QIDVPMAVLVNGNS
+301 QINVPMVVLVNGNS

-328 YGIGTI
+328 YGIGKI

-358 LTIAEYYTPNGRN
+358 LTIAEYFTPNGRS

-381 EVEYEADESDPEA
+381 EVEYEADENNPEA
-394 DNQLEEAV
+394 DNQLEKALEV
-402 DVLKEK
+402 MKEEQ

>member
-1 MFRQTRRTIF
+1 MDG
-11 KTAGWQIL
+11 KNSMKA
-19 RWEEFNEI
+19 
-27 KKDFFTGGAF
+27 KKNFLQGALF
-37 GALIVLSGAGV
+37 GALIMLCGTGV
-48 VSCGKRLSE
+48 VSCGIRLSE
-57 NAATDE
+57 DASSEE

-75 YIGETDEEA
+75 YIGDVDEEA

-103 YYDEEET
+103 YYNEEET

-127 LSQNMDSGV
+127 LSQDLESGV
-136 ITLVQIYEDSPAD
+136 ITLVQIYEDSPAA

-164 MEVTGM
+164 IEVTGM

-184 TDVDLTVLRGEEAEE
+184 TDVDLTVLRGEDAEE
-199 ITVTAARDTVE
+199 ITVTATRDTVE
-210 AQTVEYEMLEDQI
+210 AQTVKYEMLEGQT
-223 GYLSVTEFDSVTYD
+223 GYLSVSEFDSVTYA
-237 QYKEALDALTQQGME
+237 QYEEALNELTDQGMT
-252 GLVVDLR
+252 GLIVDLR
-259 NNPGGNLNTVCD
+259 NNPGGNLNTVCE

-276 LPEGTIVY
+276 LPKGTIVY
-284 TEDKDGNRE
+284 TEDKDGKRE

-301 QIDVPMAVLVNGNS
+301 QINVPMVVLVNGNS

-328 YGIGTI
+328 YGIGKI

-358 LTIAEYYTPNGRN
+358 LTIAEYFTPNGRN

-381 EVEYEADESDPEA
+381 EVEYEADENNPEA
-394 DNQLEEAV
+394 DNQLEKALEV
-402 DVLKEK
+402 MKEEQ

>member
-1 MFRQTRRTIF
+1 M
-11 KTAGWQIL
+11 KA
-19 RWEEFNEI
+19 
-27 KKDFFTGGAF
+27 KKNFLQGALF
-37 GALIVLSGAGV
+37 GALIMLCGTGV
-48 VSCGKRLSE
+48 VSCGIRLSE
-57 NAATDE
+57 DASSEE

-75 YIGETDEEA
+75 YIGDVDEEA

-103 YYDEEET
+103 YYNEEET

-127 LSQNMDSGV
+127 LSQDLESGV
-136 ITLVQIYEDSPAD
+136 ITLVQIYEDSPAA

-164 MEVTGM
+164 IEVTGM

-184 TDVDLTVLRGEEAEE
+184 TDVDLTVLRGEDAEE
-199 ITVTAARDTVE
+199 ITVTATRDTVE
-210 AQTVEYEMLEDQI
+210 AQTVKYEMLEGQT
-223 GYLSVTEFDSVTYD
+223 GYLSVSEFDSVTYA
-237 QYKEALDALTQQGME
+237 QYEEALNELTDQGMT
-252 GLVVDLR
+252 GLIVDLR
-259 NNPGGNLNTVCD
+259 NNPGGNLNTVCE

-276 LPEGTIVY
+276 LPKGTIVY
-284 TEDKDGNRE
+284 TEDKDGKRE

-301 QIDVPMAVLVNGNS
+301 QINVPMVVLVNGNS

-328 YGIGTI
+328 YGIGKI

-358 LTIAEYYTPNGRN
+358 LTIAEYFTPNGRN

-381 EVEYEADESDPEA
+381 EVEYEADENNPEA
-394 DNQLEEAV
+394 DNQLEKALEV
-402 DVLKEK
+402 MKEEQ

>member
-1 MFRQTRRTIF
+1 M
-11 KTAGWQIL
+11 KA
-19 RWEEFNEI
+19 
-27 KKDFFTGGAF
+27 KKNFLQGALF
-37 GALIVLSGAGV
+37 GALIMLCGTGV
-48 VSCGKRLSE
+48 VSCGIRLSE
-57 NAATDE
+57 DASSEE

-75 YIGETDEEA
+75 YIGDVDEEA

-103 YYDEEET
+103 YYNEEET

-127 LSQNMDSGV
+127 LSQDLESGV
-136 ITLVQIYEDSPAD
+136 ITLVQIYEDSPAA

-164 MEVTGM
+164 IEVTGM

-184 TDVDLTVLRGEEAEE
+184 TDVDLSVLRGEDAEE
-199 ITVTAARDTVE
+199 ITVTATRDTVE
-210 AQTVEYEMLEDQI
+210 AQTVKYEMLEGQT
-223 GYLSVTEFDSVTYD
+223 GYLSVSEFDSVTYA
-237 QYKEALDALTQQGME
+237 QYEEALNELTDQGMT
-252 GLVVDLR
+252 GLIVDLR
-259 NNPGGNLNTVCD
+259 NNPGGNLNTVCE

-276 LPEGTIVY
+276 LPKGTIVY
-284 TEDKDGNRE
+284 TEDKDGKRE

-301 QIDVPMAVLVNGNS
+301 QINVPMVVLVNGNS
-315 ASASEIYAGAIQD
+315 ASASEIYAGAVQD
-328 YGIGTI
+328 YGIGKI

-358 LTIAEYYTPNGRN
+358 LTIAEYFTPNGRN

-381 EVEYEADESDPEA
+381 EVEYEADENNPEA
-394 DNQLEEAV
+394 DNQLEKALEV
-402 DVLKEK
+402 MKEEQ

>member
-1 MFRQTRRTIF
+1 M
-11 KTAGWQIL
+11 KA
-19 RWEEFNEI
+19 
-27 KKDFFTGGAF
+27 KKNFLQGALF
-37 GALIVLSGAGV
+37 GALIMLCGTGV
-48 VSCGKRLSE
+48 VSCGIRLSE
-57 NAATDE
+57 DASSEE

-75 YIGETDEEA
+75 YIGDVDEEA

-103 YYDEEET
+103 YYNEEET

-127 LSQNMDSGV
+127 LSRDLESGV
-136 ITLVQIYEDSPAD
+136 ITLVQIYEGSPAA

-164 MEVTGM
+164 IEVTGM

-184 TDVDLTVLRGEEAEE
+184 TDVDLTVLRGEDAEE
-199 ITVTAARDTVE
+199 ITVTATRDTVE
-210 AQTVEYEMLEDQI
+210 AQTVKYEMLEGQT
-223 GYLSVTEFDSVTYD
+223 GYLSVSEFDSVTYA
-237 QYKEALDALTQQGME
+237 QYEEALNELTAQGMT
-252 GLVVDLR
+252 GLIVDLR
-259 NNPGGNLNTVCD
+259 NNPGGNLNTVCE

-276 LPEGTIVY
+276 LPKGTIVY
-284 TEDKDGNRE
+284 TEDKDGKRE

-301 QIDVPMAVLVNGNS
+301 QINVPMVVLVNGNS

-328 YGIGTI
+328 YGIGKI

-358 LTIAEYYTPNGRN
+358 LTIAEYFTPNGRN

-381 EVEYEADESDPEA
+381 EVEYEADENNPEA
-394 DNQLEEAV
+394 DNQLEKALEV
-402 DVLKEK
+402 MKEEQ

>member
-1 MFRQTRRTIF
+1 M
-11 KTAGWQIL
+11 KA
-19 RWEEFNEI
+19 
-27 KKDFFTGGAF
+27 KKNFLQGALF
-37 GALIVLSGAGV
+37 GALIMLCGTGV
-48 VSCGKRLSE
+48 VSCGIRLSE
-57 NAATDE
+57 DASSEE

-75 YIGETDEEA
+75 YIGDVDEEA

-103 YYDEEET
+103 YYNEEET

-127 LSQNMDSGV
+127 LSQDLESGV
-136 ITLVQIYEDSPAD
+136 ITLVQIYEDSPAA

-164 MEVTGM
+164 IEVTGV

-184 TDVDLTVLRGEEAEE
+184 TDVDLTVLRGEDAEE
-199 ITVTAARDTVE
+199 ITVTATRDTVE
-210 AQTVEYEMLEDQI
+210 AQTVKYEMLEGQT
-223 GYLSVTEFDSVTYD
+223 GYLSVSEFDSVTYA
-237 QYKEALDALTQQGME
+237 QYEEALNELTDQGMT
-252 GLVVDLR
+252 GLIVDLR
-259 NNPGGNLNTVCD
+259 NNPGGNLNTVCE

-276 LPEGTIVY
+276 LPKGTIVY
-284 TEDKDGNRE
+284 TEDKDGKRE

-301 QIDVPMAVLVNGNS
+301 QINVPMVVLVNGNS

-328 YGIGTI
+328 YGIGKI

-358 LTIAEYYTPNGRN
+358 LTIAEYFTPNGRS

-381 EVEYEADESDPEA
+381 EVEYEADENNPEA
-394 DNQLEEAV
+394 DNQLEKALEV
-402 DVLKEK
+402 MKEEQ